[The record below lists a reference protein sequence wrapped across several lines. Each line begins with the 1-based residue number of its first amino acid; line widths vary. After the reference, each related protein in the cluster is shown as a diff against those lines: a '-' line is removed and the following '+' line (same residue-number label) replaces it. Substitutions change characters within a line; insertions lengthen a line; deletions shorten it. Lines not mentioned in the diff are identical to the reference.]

1 MPGRQFVPPSPSAQ
15 ETLASRGVTLV
26 PSTAEERATL
36 LDQTEWSRRFSWQQL
51 QCFAIYLHRYQLEPG
66 RMLFREGEHDAFAAI
81 VLAGQLAIRK
91 NDLAEQTRVVATV
104 GRGKLVGEMSIL
116 DGTARSAS
124 AVAVQ
129 PTDLLVM
136 TKKEFQRLGDEH
148 PKMALDLT
156 LAMAIAIAQLL
167 RQTTGALVEHLGMP
181 DS

>member
-1 MPGRQFVPPSPSAQ
+1 M
-15 ETLASRGVTLV
+15 
-26 PSTAEERATL
+26 PSTADDRATL

-51 QCFAIYLHRYQLEPG
+51 ECFAIYLHRYHLDAG
-66 RMLFREGEHDAFAAI
+66 RVLFREGDYDAFVAI

-104 GRGKLVGEMSIL
+104 GKGKLVGEMSLL
-116 DGTARSAS
+116 DGMARSAT

-129 PTDLLVM
+129 PTDLLIM

-156 LAMAIAIAQLL
+156 LAMATAIAQLL
-167 RQTTGALVEHLGMP
+167 RQTTGALVEHLETP
-181 DS
+181 DRP